1 MHIRTALAALPA
13 ALAASALLA
22 LPAQAADGIKIGFSA
37 PLSGPVAAVGQDQY
51 DGFMLAIDAHGGRL
65 GGQPA
70 SVVREDDPLK
80 PELGNQIARKLID
93 GDKVDGI
100 VGRGTVKQVGT
111 PLPEHG
117 DAYASQ
123 CKPR

>member
-1 MHIRTALAALPA
+1 MDIRTALAAPLA
-13 ALAASALLA
+13 ALAASSLLA

-51 DGFMLAIDAHGGRL
+51 DSFMLAIDARGGRL
-65 GGQPA
+65 GGQPV
-70 SVVREDDPLK
+70 SVLREDDQLK
-80 PELGNQIARKLID
+80 PELGNQIAQAI
-93 GDKVDGI
+93 
-100 VGRGTVKQVGT
+100 GT